1 MSLIILGDL
10 NKYIIFAL
18 LGGIA
23 KCIAGT
29 LLYEYDNELKRFP
42 FMLGLNS
49 GLGMSLSIIPGI
61 FLKIKNK
68 GINEREA
75 TLNQKN
81 LYNKEYYSNYNPKKI
96 KIKKIMIILLSAFLD
111 FLQKSLVFLFSDSI
125 NNNVWIF
132 NIIFL
137 NIFSKCILKTKLYK
151 HQLIS
156 SSLMIILGI
165 ILNIFILKDMPTKK
179 IPTLLLSI
187 FIEITYSLC
196 IVVNKYGIDHCFC
209 SPIEI
214 SFYEGFF
221 ELIMNF
227 IFLSIATN
235 KKVNP
240 DNKILKHL
248 KIVCDKDKNN
258 NINKNKCYLDNWYL
272 YYDEFK
278 GKEII
283 MFIITL
289 LSRWIFN
296 LFSLIVIKYYTSS
309 HVIFLLIIGEIEN
322 AFIDIEE
329 TWLKYMAVIVYFF
342 LLILLIVFTE
352 IIVLN
357 FCGCEKNTKN
367 FISERAL
374 NKEIEDTLT
383 GEESSGRDSN
393 LDIEIDDGI
402 EIHMTK
408 F

>member
-42 FMLGLNS
+42 FMLGLNA

-61 FLKIKNK
+61 VLKIKNK

-111 FLQKSLVFLFSDSI
+111 FFQKSLVFLFSDSI

-137 NIFSKCILKTKLYK
+137 NIFSICILKTKLYK

-235 KKVNP
+235 IKVNP

-248 KIVCDKDKNN
+248 KIVCDKDKNYY
-258 NINKNKCYLDNWYL
+258 INQNKCYLDNWYL

-374 NKEIEDTLT
+374 SKEIEDTLT